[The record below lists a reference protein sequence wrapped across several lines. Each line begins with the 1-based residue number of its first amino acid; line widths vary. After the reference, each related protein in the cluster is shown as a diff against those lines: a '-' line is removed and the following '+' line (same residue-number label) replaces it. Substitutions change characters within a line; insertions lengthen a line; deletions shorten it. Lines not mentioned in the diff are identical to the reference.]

1 MPKVFLTMRNLVM
14 AKLTADSN
22 NQHTSKLADTNLKN
36 KLSTVLVLFFFSQA
50 VPCYVVTG

>member
-1 MPKVFLTMRNLVM
+1 MPRVFLTMANLVM
-14 AKLTADSN
+14 AKLTADS